1 MKMWIAITGATGLV
15 GTELAEK
22 LSARGHQI
30 TKVTRE
36 QKGDKRSD
44 HVVTWNPARGEIDAA
59 GLEGH
64 EVVIHLAG
72 ENISSG
78 RWTEKKKKRI
88 LSSRVEGT
96 TLLCQTLARLKQR
109 PKVLLS
115 ASAIGFYGLQP
126 ADVGLD
132 ETSPAGDDFLARV
145 CMEWERATLAAQ
157 EAGIRVVYMR
167 FGMILSQKGGAL
179 AKMLPAFRLGAGGK
193 IGDGKQIVSWVALE
207 EIPLIAEHLIKEES
221 ISGPVNVVSP
231 RPVSNEVFTRR
242 LGEVLHRP
250 AFISLPAGLMRMLF
264 GEMADALLL
273 GGSRVLP
280 RRLLESGYQFAYS
293 DLKETLQHILKN

>member
-1 MKMWIAITGATGLV
+1 MRIAMTGATGLV

-22 LSARGHQI
+22 LSANGHQI
-30 TKVTRE
+30 TNVTRG
-36 QKGDKRSD
+36 QKGEKGFDP
-44 HVVTWNPARGEIDAA
+44 VVRWNPERDEIDPE

-72 ENISSG
+72 ENIASG
-78 RWTEKKKKRI
+78 RWTERKKKRI

-96 TLLCQTLARLKQR
+96 ALLCQTLARLKQR

-115 ASAIGFYGLQP
+115 ASAIGYYGLHP
-126 ADVGLD
+126 ADVDLD

-145 CMEWERATLAAQ
+145 CVEWEKATQVAK
-157 EAGIRVVYMR
+157 EAGIRVVNMR
-167 FGMILSQKGGAL
+167 FGMILSRKGGAM

-193 IGDGKQIVSWVALE
+193 IGDGKQIISWVALD
-207 EIPLIAEHLIKEES
+207 EIPPIIEHLMKEES

-231 RPVSNEVFTRR
+231 RPVSNEMFTSL

-250 AFISLPAGLMRMLF
+250 AFIPLPARVARMLF

-280 RRLLESGYQFAYS
+280 RRLLDSGYRFAYA
-293 DLKETLQHILKN
+293 DLKETLQHLLQK